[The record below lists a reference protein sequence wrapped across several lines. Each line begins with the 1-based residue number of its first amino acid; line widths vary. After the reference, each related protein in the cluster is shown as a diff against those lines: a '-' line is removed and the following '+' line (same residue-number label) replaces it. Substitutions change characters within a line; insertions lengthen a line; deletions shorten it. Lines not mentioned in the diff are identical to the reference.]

1 MRRKLLTAL
10 ISLALLLIPQ
20 TDALAAKKKSIPN
33 PSPRAIWPPEG
44 FRENDGVYAKIPSS
58 RELVGLLSARR
69 SLQKYLKDCEKFA
82 CGAVFVA
89 AETGCQ
95 WWEINSSVRRIDPV
109 TQARERIG
117 SLITYA
123 KGTKDRQLTTVI
135 LVSSEP
141 VDVSISVGG
150 IKVICHR
157 EPGVK
162 PDPGNIYNPIPS
174 KVT

>member
-1 MRRKLLTAL
+1 M
-10 ISLALLLIPQ
+10 
-20 TDALAAKKKSIPN
+20 
-33 PSPRAIWPPEG
+33 
-44 FRENDGVYAKIPSS
+44 
-58 RELVGLLSARR
+58 
-69 SLQKYLKDCEKFA
+69 
-82 CGAVFVA
+82 A

-123 KGTKDRQLTTVI
+123 NGTKDRQLTTVI